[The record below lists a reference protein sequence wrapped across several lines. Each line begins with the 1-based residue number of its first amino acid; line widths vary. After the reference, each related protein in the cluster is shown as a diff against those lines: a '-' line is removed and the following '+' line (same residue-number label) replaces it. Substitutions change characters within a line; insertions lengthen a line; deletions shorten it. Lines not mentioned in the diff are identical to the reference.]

1 MFDRGM
7 AGRQRAFRH
16 DVAGFLGDVRQ
27 PPFIV
32 LFGAGGGGIDIRG
45 SRVLYGS
52 LGRVLSRL
60 LRRQIRS
67 SRPSFGT
74 APRRP
79 WAGLLGVIGL
89 VAIHGPKLSAA
100 VGHRQRA
107 ER

>member
-1 MFDRGM
+1 M

-32 LFGAGGGGIDIRG
+32 FFGAGGGGIDIRG
-45 SRVLYGS
+45 SRVLYGALYGA
-52 LGRVLSRL
+52 LGRFLDGVLSRL

-79 WAGLLGVIGL
+79 
-89 VAIHGPKLSAA
+89 
-100 VGHRQRA
+100 
-107 ER
+107 

>member
-1 MFDRGM
+1 M

-45 SRVLYGS
+45 SRVLCGA
-52 LGRVLSRL
+52 LGRFLDGVLSRL